1 MFSTN
6 TSGEQT
12 NRLERLVGTLRLQC
26 TDIHCPNESNFKI
39 VDLDSEHPIKKTNKN
54 DTEVKKMSHP
64 VAGWVSSG
72 KTTDSM
78 LKLSWQI
85 IAKT

>member
-1 MFSTN
+1 MSNSFDHHK
-6 TSGEQT
+6 QT

-72 KTTDSM
+72 KTTESM
-78 LKLSWQI
+78 LKLSW
-85 IAKT
+85 